1 MRRRKVPRG
10 GCAFCQPEYNTGV
23 TTNGGARAS
32 WWQWGCLALL
42 MGGILLVIVTGMW
55 LFSRPS
61 SQPSGSR
68 PTAIVWTAS
77 PTPTPTLT
85 PTPTPRPTLSVP
97 PTEIGVGV
105 RVQVSG
111 TGAAGL
117 NIRASASTSAE
128 RLSIAVEGETFIV
141 IEGPAYADDLT
152 WWFLR
157 DEADPQREGWA
168 AADYLIIAP

>member
-1 MRRRKVPRG
+1 
-10 GCAFCQPEYNTGV
+10 
-23 TTNGGARAS
+23 
-32 WWQWGCLALL
+32 LL
-42 MGGILLVIVTGMW
+42 IGGILLVILTGMW

-61 SQPSGSR
+61 TLPAGPR
-68 PTAIVWTAS
+68 PTAIIWTAS
-77 PTPTPTLT
+77 PTPTST
-85 PTPTPRPTLSVP
+85 PTPTPTPQPTSLVP
-97 PTEIGVGV
+97 PTEIGIGV

-128 RLSIAVEGETFIV
+128 RLDVAAEGETFIV
-141 IEGPAYADDLT
+141 AAGPAQADDLT

-157 DEADPQREGWA
+157 DEANPQREGWA

>member
-1 MRRRKVPRG
+1 MKVPAR
-10 GCAFCQPEYNTGV
+10 GCAFCQAEYNTGV
-23 TTNGGARAS
+23 TENGSARAS

-42 MGGILLVIVTGMW
+42 IGGILLVVLTGMW
-55 LFSRPS
+55 LFSKPTA
-61 SQPSGSR
+61 QPPGPR

-77 PTPTPTLT
+77 PTPSPT
-85 PTPTPRPTLSVP
+85 PTPTPTPTPQPTLPLS

-128 RLSIAVEGETFIV
+128 RLSIAAEGETFIV
-141 IEGPAYADDLT
+141 AAGPEQADDLT

-157 DEADPQREGWA
+157 DEANPQREGWA
-168 AADYLIIAP
+168 AANYLIVVP

>member
-1 MRRRKVPRG
+1 MT
-10 GCAFCQPEYNTGV
+10 E
-23 TTNGGARAS
+23 NGGARAS

-42 MGGILLVIVTGMW
+42 IGGILLVILTGMW
-55 LFSRPS
+55 LFSRPAT
-61 SQPSGSR
+61 QPPGPR

-77 PTPTPTLT
+77 PTPSPTPTTT
-85 PTPTPRPTLSVP
+85 PTPTPQPTLPLS

-117 NIRASASTSAE
+117 SIRAGASTSAE
-128 RLSIAVEGETFIV
+128 RLSIAAEGETFIV
-141 IEGPAYADDLT
+141 AAGPEQADDLT

-157 DEADPQREGWA
+157 DEANPQREGWA
-168 AADYLIIAP
+168 AANYLIVAP